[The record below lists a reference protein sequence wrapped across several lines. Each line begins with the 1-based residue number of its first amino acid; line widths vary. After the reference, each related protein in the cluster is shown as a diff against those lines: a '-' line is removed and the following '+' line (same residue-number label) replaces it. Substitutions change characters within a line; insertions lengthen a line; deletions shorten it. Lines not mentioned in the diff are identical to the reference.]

1 MVHYDQKDQTLNKIK
16 DIIIRSV
23 SPDKIILFGSRARG
37 DNKTD
42 SDYDI
47 LIIKDT
53 EENERRLTTRVYR
66 ELLEEHILSEVDL
79 IAATPQK
86 MEKNK
91 DRVGFIYRKIYKEGV
106 VLYE

>member
-37 DNKTD
+37 DNQTN

-53 EENERRLTTRVYR
+53 EEKERQITTKVYR
-66 ELLEEHILSEVDL
+66 ELLKEHILSEVDL
-79 IAATPQK
+79 IASTPKK
-86 MEKNK
+86 MERNK
-91 DRVGFIYRKIYKEGV
+91 DAVGFIYRNIYKEGI